1 MMNKFNGAIKIEN
14 KLDISNMLDIITN
27 LKPNL
32 PDVVDNLSIS
42 KLIDNKVYYLSEDGN
57 YRISIY
63 FRESDEYIDEDGNIT
78 YGDFKSLY
86 RVSIRKS
93 SDFKLD
99 YVKEYLEQFCSTI
112 SATYEDVKIIIKLDD
127 ERVNISET
135 NDRTVNNVK
144 IIIRI
149 K

>member
-1 MMNKFNGAIKIEN
+1 MNKFNGVIKIEN
-14 KLDISNMLDIITN
+14 KLDISNILDIITN

-32 PDVVDNLSIS
+32 PDVVDNISIS

-99 YVKEYLEQFCSTI
+99 DVKEYLERFRSTI
-112 SATYEDVKIIIKLDD
+112 SATYEDVKVIMKLDG